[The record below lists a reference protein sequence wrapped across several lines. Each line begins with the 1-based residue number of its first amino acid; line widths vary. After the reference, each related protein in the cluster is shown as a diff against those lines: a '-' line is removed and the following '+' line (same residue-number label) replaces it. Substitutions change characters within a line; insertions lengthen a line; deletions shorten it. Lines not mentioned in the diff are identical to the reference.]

1 LDGPYPDDALLAQ
14 QAIAN
19 AHADLM
25 VVVAYGLLLPAWT
38 LQSVPRGCLN
48 IHASLLPRWR
58 GAAPIQRAIEAGD
71 THTGV
76 CIMHMDE
83 GLDTGAVL
91 LREALPIASD
101 DTSVTLHDKLAA
113 LGARLVVQ
121 TLAQLPRLQAVP
133 QATEGATYAAKILKH
148 EALIDWSLPASQL
161 SQRIRA
167 FDPFP
172 GAHTLVRGQAL
183 KIWSAQAEASDT
195 TSAAASASSASANQV
210 IASNHVPPG
219 TVLQAAGDQLLVATG
234 LGHLRITQVQL
245 PGGKRISA
253 ADWLHSHA
261 GLQGLQL
268 GV

>member
-1 LDGPYPDDALLAQ
+1 
-14 QAIAN
+14 
-19 AHADLM
+19 
-25 VVVAYGLLLPAWT
+25 

-71 THTGV
+71 AHTGV

-91 LREALPIASD
+91 LREALPIASN
-101 DTSVTLHDKLAA
+101 DTSTTLHDKLAA
-113 LGARLVVQ
+113 LGAQLVVQ
-121 TLAQLPRLQAVP
+121 TLAQLPSLQAVP
-133 QATEGATYAAKILKH
+133 QPTEGITYAAKILKD
-148 EALIDWSLPASQL
+148 EALIDWSLPALQL

-172 GAHTLVRGQAL
+172 GANTLLRGQAL
-183 KIWSAQAEASDT
+183 KIWSAQAETADTAS
-195 TSAAASASSASANQV
+195 SAALASSASPIQAD
-210 IASNHVPPG
+210 ASTNVPPG
-219 TVLQAAGDQLLVATG
+219 TVLHAAGDQLLVATG

-253 ADWLHSHA
+253 ADWLHSQP